1 MNYGR
6 TPLDELLSY
15 QRQGP
20 RPMPIDLYQ
29 DEDNYVLS
37 ADLPGVD
44 PGSIDID
51 ADEHMLTIRA
61 ERTAETQHEA
71 RWIAKEKPTGS
82 FLREFTLGR
91 GIDSEKISANYD
103 NGVLSII
110 LPMTTREK
118 RKIAIQTPEST
129 RERQPALTG

>member
-1 MNYGR
+1 MSYGR
-6 TPLDELLSY
+6 TPLDELLNY
-15 QRQGP
+15 HQQGP
-20 RPMPIDLYQ
+20 RQMPIDLYQ

-61 ERTAETQHEA
+61 ERTGDTQHGA
-71 RWIAKEKPTGS
+71 RWIKKEKPTGS

-91 GIDSEKISANYD
+91 GIDSDKISATYD
-103 NGVLSII
+103 NGVLSVII
-110 LPMTTREK
+110 PMTTKEK
-118 RKIAIQTPEST
+118 RKIEITTPEST
-129 RERQPALTG
+129 RERRSVLTG